1 MRKKCRFHRGRLL
14 HSVKAFLV
22 SVKANLHPNLH
33 RKCLFMSGLFLEVKG
48 EGKKHKLAECAY
60 TRVREGRNEWGCEQK
75 QPSLMRKL
83 RCFRKNMQAKNT
95 RLGDELW
102 PIELFL
108 LRGEKRVQQ
117 VKGVKDC
124 CARFPSSFV
133 EVDEIALFERIASPS
148 QPFLPWGAMACGQ
161 RSVALRSRACLFL
174 AKGFAIYTAQ
184 KHRVS

>member
-1 MRKKCRFHRGRLL
+1 MNRSRPVCRERSGVFEKICRL
-14 HSVKAFLV
+14 
-22 SVKANLHPNLH
+22 
-33 RKCLFMSGLFLEVKG
+33 
-48 EGKKHKLAECAY
+48 
-60 TRVREGRNEWGCEQK
+60 
-75 QPSLMRKL
+75 
-83 RCFRKNMQAKNT
+83 KNT

-148 QPFLPWGAMACGQ
+148 QPFSPWGAMACGQ

>member
-1 MRKKCRFHRGRLL
+1 MNRSRPVCRERSGVFEKICRL
-14 HSVKAFLV
+14 
-22 SVKANLHPNLH
+22 
-33 RKCLFMSGLFLEVKG
+33 
-48 EGKKHKLAECAY
+48 
-60 TRVREGRNEWGCEQK
+60 
-75 QPSLMRKL
+75 
-83 RCFRKNMQAKNT
+83 KNT

-148 QPFLPWGAMACGQ
+148 QPFSPWALWPVDNGASRCG
-161 RSVALRSRACLFL
+161 RE
-174 AKGFAIYTAQ
+174 
-184 KHRVS
+184 RVFS